1 MVTQTQKQVAQAI
14 VNVFETSRLVGDYDR
29 VTLLAGDSGHL
40 TYGRSQTTLASGNLF
55 LLIKEYVEADNALF
69 ASELAAYLNRLRDT
83 DFSLDED
90 HSFRFWLAQAGQDP
104 VMEAVQD
111 AFFDRI
117 YWEPACTSAQ
127 VLGLESAL
135 ALAVVYDSRI
145 HGSWHFIRDQVLER
159 HGTPEEIGEEGWIT
173 RYVMSRRD
181 WLAGHD
187 NELLHKT
194 IYRMEAFL
202 SLIGDGRWSLA
213 LPFTLRGVRFEEG
226 ALQLTSGPIASAE
239 PQNARLLMLTSP
251 PLVGEDVRAL
261 QNALV
266 GEGYIMNVDGIFD
279 EALARMV
286 KMFQQEKG
294 LVSDGIVGAATWSAL
309 NQ

>member
-14 VNVFETSRLVGDYDR
+14 VNVFETSKLVGDYDR

-55 LLIKEYVEADNALF
+55 LLIKDYIDADNALF
-69 ASELAAYLNRLRDT
+69 APELSVYLDRLRET
-83 DFSLDED
+83 DFTLDTD

-111 AFFDRI
+111 KFFDRI
-117 YWEPACTSAQ
+117 YWDPACQSAQ
-127 VLGLESAL
+127 ALGLETAL
-135 ALAVVYDSRI
+135 AFAVVYDSRI

-159 HGTPEEIGEEGWIT
+159 HGTPQEIGEEGWIT
-173 RYVMSRRD
+173 RYVVSRRD

-187 NELLHKT
+187 NSLLHRT

-202 SLIGDGRWSLA
+202 TLIEDRRWSLK
-213 LPFTLRGVRFEEG
+213 LPFTVRGVAFEEG
-226 ALQLTSGPIASAE
+226 ALQLTSGPSATAE
-239 PQNARLLMLTSP
+239 DQQDRLLMLTSP
-251 PLVGEDVRAL
+251 PMVGEDVRTLQRAL
-261 QNALV
+261 MN
-266 GEGYIMNVDGIFD
+266 EGYAINVDGLFD

-286 KMFQQEKG
+286 KMVQQEKG
-294 LVSDGIVGAATWSAL
+294 LIADGIVGSATWSAL
-309 NQ
+309 NR